1 MHQDV
6 EKRLAEFGKA
16 IQAGKE
22 KKYRFQARLDE
33 LARTEQ
39 QLLEELKALG
49 ANPETVEAEIASL
62 ERQLN
67 ENLQKIEALMPADL
81 LQR

>member
-6 EKRLAEFGKA
+6 EKRLAEYGKA

-22 KKYRFQARLDE
+22 KKYRFQARLEE

-39 QLLEELKALG
+39 QLLEEMKALG
-49 ANPETVEAEIASL
+49 ANPETVESEIAAL
-62 ERQLN
+62 EKQLA
-67 ENLQKIEALMPADL
+67 ENLEKIEALMPTDL
-81 LQR
+81 LPR

>member
-6 EKRLAEFGKA
+6 EKLLSDYSKA

-22 KKYRFQARLDE
+22 KKYRFQARLEE
-33 LARTEQ
+33 LNRTEQ
-39 QLLEELKALG
+39 QILEEMKALG
-49 ANPETVEAEIASL
+49 ADPATIEAEIAALEKQLTENL
-62 ERQLN
+62 ER
-67 ENLQKIEALMPADL
+67 IAALMPADL

>member
-6 EKRLAEFGKA
+6 EKLLAEYGKA

-22 KKYRFQARLDE
+22 KKYRFQVRLEE

-39 QLLEELKALG
+39 QLLEEMKALG
-49 ANPETVEAEIASL
+49 ANPETVDAEIAAL
-62 ERQLN
+62 ERQLK
-67 ENLQKIEALMPADL
+67 ENLEKIEALMPADL
-81 LQR
+81 LPR